1 MNDAAPSFASP
12 SFIMPT
18 VARVRAH
25 YASLCAAAAT
35 QFGVKSMA
43 GRLLLIDGLTDE
55 GDALLIAA
63 SIAGAAS
70 LVLETRTDAIRY
82 CVRNGIVD
90 FAVTTLSEALR
101 ILKNEVRKRQ
111 PIAVLLE
118 REAAGALAEM
128 VERGVQPDM
137 LRWAACDRALQGSID
152 TLMERG
158 ARPLPAP
165 LDAAPDPAREV
176 CWRAGD
182 GGSSVLRQLDSIAS
196 RILPQDDPERQ
207 NWVARAP
214 RYLPRALRLERR
226 VAMSEQ
232 ESAAFLA
239 EVEDLG
245 KQKALATPVIVLVGG
260 HNYSVGG

>member
-1 MNDAAPSFASP
+1 MHDASTSPPPSFAMP
-12 SFIMPT
+12 S

-25 YASLCAAAAT
+25 YASLCAAAEA
-35 QFGVKSMA
+35 QFCVRSLA
-43 GRLLLIDGLTDE
+43 GRLLLIDGVAAE

-70 LVLETRTDAIRY
+70 LVIETRMEAIRY

-118 REAAGALAEM
+118 RQAADVLAEI
-128 VERGVQPDM
+128 VKRGVQPEM
-137 LRWAACDRALQGSID
+137 LRWAEPEPAVKTYVEMLRD
-152 TLMERG
+152 RG
-158 ARPLPAP
+158 ALPLPPP
-165 LDAAPDPAREV
+165 LEAAPDPARHV

-182 GGSSVLRQLDSIAS
+182 GGSSVLRQLDSIAGE
-196 RILPQDDPERQ
+196 ILPQDDPERQ

-214 RYLPRALRLERR
+214 RYLPRALRLERC
-226 VAMSEQ
+226 VAMSDEERTALIAAVERRAQ
-232 ESAAFLA
+232 EGTLAAQVRIEGGG
-239 EVEDLG
+239 EVRSFG
-245 KQKALATPVIVLVGG
+245 C
-260 HNYSVGG
+260 